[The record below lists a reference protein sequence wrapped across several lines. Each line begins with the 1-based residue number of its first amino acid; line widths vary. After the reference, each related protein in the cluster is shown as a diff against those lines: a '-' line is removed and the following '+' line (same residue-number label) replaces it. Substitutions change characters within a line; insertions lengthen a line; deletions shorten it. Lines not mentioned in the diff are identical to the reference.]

1 VYDPVFNGM
10 PMSALPY
17 AQAMDHQYLLGM
29 VSTQLDYYFS
39 LDNLLKDTFLRK
51 HMDSQGFVFFDVIV
65 NFPRVKNLSPD
76 RDLIKTACLKS
87 DVIEIRVG
95 EDGKE
100 RLRKREGWQ
109 QFVLPMDQRETA
121 SQTDG
126 PKVLHRPEAPQLQT
140 LWQTNPAAQYHGPA
154 SAGPV
159 QRASF
164 DIPPYAMNGM
174 VPPFSPYPN
183 DSQDAAVFGE
193 GSEELTRGRAL
204 KSPTKEFGA
213 FSNQQSFA
221 DPRQSEPD
229 TFLDQNVN
237 ELNVI
242 YKPNP
247 NPGRAPFHSSSSRTF
262 SNGSIDTR
270 NIASEIEKLS
280 ESSEPAT
287 TNGRTVTNGDV
298 DHTKATPDLI
308 QHDPNDKNAEV
319 IFLWLKD
326 QVIQQDDIPKG
337 THVQPYITLRA
348 EALAQRERAPPSTCP
363 HDLDILYKFWSHF
376 LIRNFNARMYGEF
389 KYYAITDARQRDNVL
404 GLTQLVNFYVNAL
417 KSNTHIIRDLVVVD
431 YIELVKDQPPN
442 FQNYAF
448 KQLRQAW
455 RDGATN
461 LKNRKKLTQYVDETL
476 RTQLES

>member
-1 VYDPVFNGM
+1 
-10 PMSALPY
+10 MSAVPY

-76 RDLIKTACLKS
+76 RDLIKAACLKS
-87 DVIEIRVG
+87 EIIEIRVG

-109 QFVLPMDQRETA
+109 QFVLPMDQREST
-121 SQTDG
+121 SQNDG
-126 PKVLHRPEAPQLQT
+126 PQVLQRPEAPQLQP
-140 LWQTNPAAQYHGPA
+140 LWQANPSIQYRGPA

-174 VPPFSPYPN
+174 VPPFSPYPHDPQ
-183 DSQDAAVFGE
+183 DSAVFGE
-193 GSEELTRGRAL
+193 GTEELLRGRTMKPSA
-204 KSPTKEFGA
+204 KDFHGFPG
-213 FSNQQSFA
+213 QQPFA
-221 DPRQSEPD
+221 DARQSEPD

-280 ESSEPAT
+280 EHPEPAT
-287 TNGRTVTNGDV
+287 TNGNTAVNGDAEHQDASAASNAIEPEV
-298 DHTKATPDLI
+298 V
-308 QHDPNDKNAEV
+308 DKNAEV

-326 QVIQQDDIPKG
+326 QVIQQEDIPKG
-337 THVQPYITLRA
+337 THVQPYIALRS
-348 EALAQRERAPPSTCP
+348 EALAQRERGAPGTCP

-376 LIRNFNARMYGEF
+376 LIRNFNARMYAEF
-389 KYYAITDARQRDNVL
+389 KFLAIDDARVRDNTI

-417 KSNTHIIRDLVVVD
+417 KSNTHIVRDLVVAD
-431 YIELVKDQPPN
+431 YIDLVKDQPPN

-461 LKNRKKLTQYVDETL
+461 LKNRKKLTQYVDEPL
-476 RTQLES
+476 RAQLES